1 MNENNDGTNHIIE
14 KDFVCLWRI
23 SQPYQKRARDVD
35 FGVRT
40 RSQELKQEKVKL
52 QDFNRYC
59 RFRGCEDIRA

>member
-1 MNENNDGTNHIIE
+1 MNKNNDGTNHIIE

-23 SQPYQKRARDVD
+23 SQPYWKRAREVD

-40 RSQELKQEKVKL
+40 RSQELKQGKVKL

-59 RFRGCEDIRA
+59 RFRGREDIRA

>member
-1 MNENNDGTNHIIE
+1 MNENNDRTNHIIE

-23 SQPYQKRARDVD
+23 SQPYWKRARDVD